1 MSALR
6 LQLTTIPSHLPDST
20 SCTGQQQEHDTID
33 GNCEKQR
40 QNAQVVA
47 AARRDCATP
56 YSDERAA
63 ASPQRLSTIKS
74 EDEGQE
80 SDGERGHTQQL
91 QQQRTLRQRLAE
103 GKVPLVV

>member
-6 LQLTTIPSHLPDST
+6 LQFSASSSHIQGFS
-20 SCTGQQQEHDTID
+20 SSTGQQQERNAID
-33 GNCEKQR
+33 DDCEKQR
-40 QNAQVVA
+40 RAAKVA
-47 AARRDCATP
+47 AAAQCNCPTP

-63 ASPQRLSTIKS
+63 ALPQRLSTIKS

-91 QQQRTLRQRLAE
+91 QQQQTLQQRLAE
-103 GKVPLVV
+103 GKVPLVA

>member
-6 LQLTTIPSHLPDST
+6 LQFSAITTHLTNPS
-20 SCTGQQQEHDTID
+20 SCAGQQQEHGAIND
-33 GNCEKQR
+33 NCEKQR
-40 QNAQVVA
+40 QTTNVVA
-47 AARRDCATP
+47 AAHRECASS
-56 YSDERAA
+56 YSDGRAA
-63 ASPQRLSTIKS
+63 PPPQRLSTIKS

-91 QQQRTLRQRLAE
+91 QQQQTLQQRLAE